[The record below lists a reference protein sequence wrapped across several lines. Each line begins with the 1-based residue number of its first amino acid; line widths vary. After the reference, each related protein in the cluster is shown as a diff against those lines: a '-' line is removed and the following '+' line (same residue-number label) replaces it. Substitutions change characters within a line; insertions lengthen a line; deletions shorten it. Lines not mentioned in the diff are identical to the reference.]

1 MWDVSLMETI
11 DVRKLATEACGCLC
25 MYGGTLC
32 VSLTVQ
38 LIDWISDTLSQGYID
53 SLTVV

>member
-1 MWDVSLMETI
+1 METI